1 MRQRGPVVFESYAEV
16 TGGHVVAA
24 DRARLHATVAVP
36 IEWAGSI
43 IGACVVFS
51 TDPAKRFTDQ
61 DVSVLSLFA
70 KHAAIA
76 ITNAR
81 LHAESEDRARHLAV
95 ANERERVVRDVHDTV
110 ARALGSILVHLDADD
125 DRAVAPAHLEAARH
139 AARSALAETRR
150 TVLGLVPSLLE
161 QHSLDDAIGLEL
173 AWVRSVNDLHTDLV
187 VTGEAPEIAPEVS
200 QQALQM
206 VQEALTN
213 VVLHAQ
219 AQQVRVGVFY
229 GADDVVI
236 VIEDDGSGFDVEDLQ
251 VRPREGL
258 GLNGI
263 VARANQLGADLEI
276 QSNRGWGTL
285 VRARLPYDGNLVGH
299 QPRAEALWRVLVVN
313 HRPVVRAGLVRL
325 LASTEPQIQ
334 VVGEIGDASDVVDA
348 VRVLEPDVV
357 VLELQMPSLDGARW
371 RCSSHSAPAS
381 RSVRTRSSTSR
392 SSACTNTSGST

>member
-1 MRQRGPVVFESYAEV
+1 M
-16 TGGHVVAA
+16 
-24 DRARLHATVAVP
+24 
-36 IEWAGSI
+36 
-43 IGACVVFS
+43 
-51 TDPAKRFTDQ
+51 
-61 DVSVLSLFA
+61 LSLFA
-70 KHAAIA
+70 KHAGIA

-81 LHAESEDRARHLAV
+81 LHVESEDRARHLAV

-110 ARALGSILVHLDADD
+110 ARALGSILVHLDAGD
-125 DRAVAPAHLEAARH
+125 DRAVEPAHLDAARN

-187 VTGEAPEIAPEVS
+187 VTGEAPEIAPDVS

-206 VQEALTN
+206 VQETLTN

-229 GADDVVI
+229 GSDDVVI
-236 VIEDDGSGFDVEDLQ
+236 VIEDDGSGL
-251 VRPREGL
+251 RRRAAPRAAPRR
-258 GLNGI
+258 
-263 VARANQLGADLEI
+263 ARASTASWRAPTSSVPISRSSPTAAGAR
-276 QSNRGWGTL
+276 SC
-285 VRARLPYDGNLVGH
+285 APACPYDGNLVGH

-334 VVGEIGDASDVVDA
+334 VVGEIGDARDVVDA

-357 VLELQMPSLDGARW
+357 LLELQMPGLDGARLTSYI
-371 RCSSHSAPAS
+371 RASSPGAVGAAD
-381 RSVRTRSSTSR
+381 RRRAVRRAAAR
-392 SSACTNTSGST
+392 RDPQRRKGFRRI